1 MRKAEVKHRNTVK
14 LERLQRFLSWAAE
27 RHPDFVPKKNHQEK
41 WFSTYI
47 GHQPPEIGR
56 AARLFWLGLD
66 EPTVD
71 ANLEGAESQSLIG
84 RLLNRD
90 LNDYSC
96 NVDIFGIEKTLDC
109 GPVQNLLEPELAL
122 RIPDST
128 SIDEFEANVDD
139 AIEALVRDRLHVLE
153 RPFASMTDEQ
163 KMRVLD
169 RLPVRLSRL
178 DDFAAKAVDILNEVK
193 HELRYVVELRHG
205 DVALDLQRRIPGGQG
220 HVLSDQDVAE
230 LKAQDRQDLLA
241 KFETMI
247 EEAGDFDLQLLGEK
261 RLTEVFMMEPKKLRR
276 TIRFARQ
283 DHKEKMAF
291 AVLLENNPRF
301 VHYHKLYAARR
312 ITRTWTALLGP
323 TNSGKTHQAIEAM
336 TGVVHAIY
344 LSPLRLM
351 ALENQERIES
361 MGVPCSLVTGEE
373 EIIRE
378 GATHYCC
385 TVEEFARFRHQPW
398 DVVVIDEVQMMADSQ
413 RGWAWVDALVS
424 AYTPELIMTGP
435 ELIRP
440 SLKTLCDLCED
451 ELVVK
456 RTKRLSPVEVARRST
471 TLKQLDEGSMLVAF
485 SRKTV
490 LELKSMLEMTGKSVS
505 VVYGALSPEVRREQA
520 RRFREGEADI
530 MVATDAV
537 GMGLNMPA
545 HTLCFYTDEKYDG
558 IQNRQLKVQEV
569 KQIGGRAGRFGHH
582 DSGLITALDA
592 QTLQSIKRLFHSE
605 DLPVDL
611 SQFQVRP
618 SIEHLQAISELMDEP
633 SLLRAWLTFNR
644 NINYGDEF
652 ISVLPDE
659 LAEWIKLIDDPTIDL
674 PLRWIFACTPIRGGL
689 DSPASI
695 FAQQWLKKVAQD
707 KEVPL
712 PRLIID
718 ADLATLESSLHVIET
733 YLHLARTLPAHFP
746 ALEQAEQHR
755 SLLNG
760 AITRELS
767 RQRKPRSSDRRR
779 LSGETRNC
787 KQCGKAMPMAE
798 RQFRLCQNCF
808 QEQRSKDQPSAKRR
822 APKRVKT

>member
-1 MRKAEVKHRNTVK
+1 MRKAELKQRHARK
-14 LERLQRFLSWAAE
+14 LERLQRFLDWAAE
-27 RHPDFVPKKNHQEK
+27 RHPEFVPKKNHQEN

-66 EPTVD
+66 EPTVN
-71 ANLEGAESQSLIG
+71 ANLEGADPASLIG

-96 NVDIFGIEKTLDC
+96 RVDVFGVEKTLDC
-109 GPVQNLLEPELAL
+109 GPVQQLLEPDFAL
-122 RIPDST
+122 RIEDRAST
-128 SIDEFEANVDD
+128 DAFEAHVRD
-139 AIEALVRDRLHVLE
+139 AIEALVRDRLHVLDH
-153 RPFASMTDEQ
+153 PFASMADDEKEQ
-163 KMRVLD
+163 CLQ
-169 RLPVRLSRL
+169 RLPSKLSRL
-178 DDFAAKAVDILNEVK
+178 DDFAVKAVDIVNEVR

-205 DVALDLQRRIPGGQG
+205 DIALDMQRRIPGGQG
-220 HVLSDQDVAE
+220 HVLSERDVEA
-230 LKAQDRQDLLA
+230 LKEEDRQAMNA
-241 KFETMI
+241 KFEMMV
-247 EEAGDFDLQLLGEK
+247 EEAGDFDLQVLGEK
-261 RLTEVFMMEPKKLRR
+261 RLTEIFMMEPKKLRR

-336 TGVVHAIY
+336 TGVEHAIY

-378 GATHYCC
+378 GATHFCC

-424 AYTPELIMTGP
+424 AYTPNLIMTGP

-440 SLKTLCDLCED
+440 SLQTLCDLCED

-456 RTKRLSPVEVARRST
+456 RTKRLSPVEVARRATS
-471 TLKQLDEGSMLVAF
+471 LKQLDEGSMLVAF

-490 LELKSMLEMTGKSVS
+490 LELKAMLEMTGKSVS

-537 GMGLNMPA
+537 GMGLNLPA

-558 IQNRQLKVQEV
+558 IQNRQLRVQEV

-582 DSGLITALDA
+582 DSGTITALDA

-605 DLPVDL
+605 DLPMDL

-618 SIEHLQAISELMDEP
+618 SIEHLQAIAELMGDP

-659 LAEWIKLIDDPTIDL
+659 LADWIKLIDDPTIDL

-707 KEVPL
+707 KVVDL
-712 PRLIID
+712 PRLMID
-718 ADLATLESSLHVIET
+718 ADLATLEGSLHIIET
-733 YLHLARTLPAHFP
+733 YLHLSRTLPAHFP

-755 SLLNG
+755 RLLND

-767 RQRKPRSSDRRR
+767 RRKKPRGSDRRR
-779 LSGETRNC
+779 LSGDTRHC
-787 KQCGKAMPMAE
+787 QQCGKAMPALS
-798 RQFRLCQNCF
+798 RQFRLCQSCF
-808 QEQRSKDQPSAKRR
+808 RNQR
-822 APKRVKT
+822 

>member
-1 MRKAEVKHRNTVK
+1 MRKAELKQRHARK
-14 LERLQRFLSWAAE
+14 LERLQRFLDWAAE
-27 RHPDFVPKKNHQEK
+27 RHPDFVPKKNHQEN

-66 EPTVD
+66 EQTVN
-71 ANLEGAESQSLIG
+71 ANLEGADPASLIG

-96 NVDIFGIEKTLDC
+96 RVDVFGVEKTLDC
-109 GPVQNLLEPELAL
+109 GPVQQLLEPDFAL
-122 RIPDST
+122 RIEDRAST
-128 SIDEFEANVDD
+128 DAFEAHVRD
-139 AIEALVRDRLHVLE
+139 AIEALVRDRLHVLDH
-153 RPFASMTDEQ
+153 PFASMADDEKEQ
-163 KMRVLD
+163 CLQ
-169 RLPVRLSRL
+169 RLPSKLSRL
-178 DDFAAKAVDILNEVK
+178 DDFAVKAVDIVNEVR

-205 DVALDLQRRIPGGQG
+205 DIALDMQRRIPGGQG
-220 HVLSDQDVAE
+220 HVLSERDVEA
-230 LKAQDRQDLLA
+230 LKEEDRQAMNA
-241 KFETMI
+241 KFEMMV
-247 EEAGDFDLQLLGEK
+247 EEAGDFDLQVLGEK
-261 RLTEVFMMEPKKLRR
+261 RLTEIFMMEPKKLRR

-336 TGVVHAIY
+336 TGVEHAIY

-378 GATHYCC
+378 GATHFCC

-424 AYTPELIMTGP
+424 AYTPNLIMTGP

-440 SLKTLCDLCED
+440 SLQTLCDLCED

-456 RTKRLSPVEVARRST
+456 RTKRLSPVEVARRATS
-471 TLKQLDEGSMLVAF
+471 LKQLDEGSMLVAF

-490 LELKSMLEMTGKSVS
+490 LELKAMLEMTGKSVS

-537 GMGLNMPA
+537 GMGLNLPA

-558 IQNRQLKVQEV
+558 IQNRQLRVQEV

-582 DSGLITALDA
+582 DSGTITALDA

-618 SIEHLQAISELMDEP
+618 SIEHLQAIAELMGDP

-659 LAEWIKLIDDPTIDL
+659 LADWIKLIDDPTIDL

-695 FAQQWLKKVAQD
+695 FAQQWLKKVAHD
-707 KEVPL
+707 KVVDL
-712 PRLIID
+712 PRLMID
-718 ADLATLESSLHVIET
+718 ADLATLEGSLHIIET
-733 YLHLARTLPAHFP
+733 YLHLSRTLPAHFP

-755 SLLNG
+755 RLLND

-767 RQRKPRSSDRRR
+767 RRKKPRGSDRRR
-779 LSGETRNC
+779 LSGDTRHC
-787 KQCGKAMPMAE
+787 QQCGKAMPVLS
-798 RQFRLCQNCF
+798 RQFRLCQSCF
-808 QEQRSKDQPSAKRR
+808 RNQR
-822 APKRVKT
+822 

>member
-1 MRKAEVKHRNTVK
+1 MRKAEIKHRHARK
-14 LERLQRFLSWAAE
+14 LERLQRFLDWATE
-27 RHPDFVPKKNHQEK
+27 HHPDFVPKKHHQET

-66 EPTVD
+66 EPAVE
-71 ANLEGAESQSLIG
+71 ANLEHADPASLIG

-96 NVDIFGIEKTLDC
+96 SVDVFGVEKNFDC
-109 GPVQNLLEPELAL
+109 GPVQHLLEPDLAL
-122 RIPDST
+122 RIDDSAST
-128 SIDEFEANVDD
+128 DAFEAHVRE
-139 AIEALVRDRLHVLE
+139 AIEALVRERLHVLE
-153 RPFASMTDEQ
+153 RPFADMAEEQ
-163 KMRVLD
+163 KERCLQ
-169 RLPVRLSRL
+169 RLQPKLSRL
-178 DDFAAKAVDILNEVK
+178 DDFAARAVDILNEVK
-193 HELRYVVELRHG
+193 HELRYVVELRRG
-205 DVALDLQRRIPGGQG
+205 DIALDMQRRIPGGQG
-220 HVLSDQDVAE
+220 HVLSEREVAE
-230 LKAQDRQDLLA
+230 LKEEDHQGLIA
-241 KFETMI
+241 KFEMMV
-247 EEAGDFDLQLLGEK
+247 EEAGDFDLQVLGEK

-336 TGVVHAIY
+336 TGVEHAIY

-378 GATHYCC
+378 GATHFCC

-424 AYTPELIMTGP
+424 AYTPDLIMTGP

-440 SLKTLCDLCED
+440 SLQTLCELCED
-451 ELVVK
+451 DLVVK

-471 TLKQLDEGSMLVAF
+471 SLKQLDEGSMLVAF

-490 LELKSMLEMTGKSVS
+490 LELKAMLEMTGKSVS

-537 GMGLNMPA
+537 GMGLNLPA

-582 DSGLITALDA
+582 DSGTITALDA

-618 SIEHLQAISELMDEP
+618 SIEHLQAIAELMGEP

-652 ISVLPDE
+652 ISILPDE

-707 KEVPL
+707 KVVDL
-712 PRLIID
+712 PRLMID

-733 YLHLARTLPAHFP
+733 YLHLSRTLPTHFP

-779 LSGETRNC
+779 LSGGARSC
-787 KQCGKAMPMAE
+787 QQCGKAMPVAG
-798 RQFRLCQNCF
+798 RQFRLCQSCF
-808 QEQRSKDQPSAKRR
+808 NDKR
-822 APKRVKT
+822 K